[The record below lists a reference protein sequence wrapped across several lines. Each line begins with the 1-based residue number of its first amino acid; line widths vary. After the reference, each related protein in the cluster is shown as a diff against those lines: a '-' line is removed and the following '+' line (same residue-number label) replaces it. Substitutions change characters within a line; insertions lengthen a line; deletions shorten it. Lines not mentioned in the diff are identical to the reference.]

1 MLDVHALSVAYG
13 ESQVLNNVEISVPSG
28 QVVTLMGRNGVGK
41 TTLLKSIMGLMR
53 PRGGEVRLDDAD
65 ITKRAPYE
73 RARAGIGYVP
83 QGRGIF
89 PFLSVQDN
97 MMLGLEALPSVKR
110 SRAALEEMFGEFPAL
125 YTYRNKVAGTLS
137 GGQQQ
142 QLALARALIR
152 KPTVLLLD
160 EPTEGIQPSI
170 VDAIEQLIQHLRQ
183 QRTMAI
189 LLVEQFFD
197 FAMNVS
203 DYCYVMEKGSIVLH
217 GASNDLSQDD
227 VREYLAL

>member
-1 MLDVHALSVAYG
+1 M
-13 ESQVLNNVEISVPSG
+13 
-28 QVVTLMGRNGVGK
+28 
-41 TTLLKSIMGLMR
+41 
-53 PRGGEVRLDDAD
+53 
-65 ITKRAPYE
+65 
-73 RARAGIGYVP
+73 
-83 QGRGIF
+83 
-89 PFLSVQDN
+89 
-97 MMLGLEALPSVKR
+97 
-110 SRAALEEMFGEFPAL
+110 
-125 YTYRNKVAGTLS
+125 S

-170 VDAIEQLIQHLRQ
+170 VDDIERFIQNLRR

-217 GASNDLSQDD
+217 GPAEDLSQDD